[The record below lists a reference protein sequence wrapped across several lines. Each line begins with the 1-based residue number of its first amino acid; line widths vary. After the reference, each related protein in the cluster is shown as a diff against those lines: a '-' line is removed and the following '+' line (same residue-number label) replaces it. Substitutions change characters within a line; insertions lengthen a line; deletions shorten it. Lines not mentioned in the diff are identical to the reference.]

1 MGRLLAAYFGDVL
14 LQAVTKG
21 LPSNITSNTTT
32 DGAPTLVDIWKL
44 QDMDA
49 TTLPSNCALL
59 FPVQPSGS
67 GVSCFDARDRHKLVA
82 PQNEW
87 TQVIEWTQVQAN

>member
-21 LPSNITSNTTT
+21 LPSNITSNTP
-32 DGAPTLVDIWKL
+32 DGTPTLVDIWKL

-49 TTLPSNCALL
+49 TTLPSNCPLL
-59 FPVQPSGS
+59 FPVQPSWP
-67 GVSCFDARDRHKLVA
+67 GVSCFDAKDRHRLVA